1 MFKSW
6 TLIRPNDHLKG
17 QGCSICKSRNV
28 NLKFDFYLP
37 KYNTCIEYDGEQH
50 FKSVEYFGGYISL
63 IETKERDEIKNKF
76 CLDNKI
82 KLLRIP
88 FNKYDDIEKI
98 LIF

>member
-1 MFKSW
+1 MVSFKGR
-6 TLIRPNDHLKG
+6 T
-17 QGCSICKSRNV
+17 
-28 NLKFDFYLP
+28 
-37 KYNTCIEYDGEQH
+37 T
-50 FKSVEYFGGYISL
+50 L